1 MNGAISILINMGNI
15 NPTII
20 TLTMTNLY
28 TPIKTNGQSG

>member
-1 MNGAISILINMGNI
+1 MNGAIGILINMGNI